1 MEATPLVVFGAA
13 ALTSSAAIFAT
24 VFDRFRTLSAT
35 GCALAAGIF
44 PWLSIGILQSW
55 LPSSTPLTSLSFVGS
70 APFFLFAF
78 ILYGVGKR
86 TETRRSAAAAS
97 LIGMFLG
104 AVFSC
109 SLMAGLAQ
117 IG

>member
-1 MEATPLVVFGAA
+1 MEATPLVVYSAA
-13 ALTSSAAIFAT
+13 TLTSSAAILAI

-35 GCALAAGIF
+35 GSALAAGIF
-44 PWLSIGILQSW
+44 PWLSIGIMQSW
-55 LPSSTPLTSLSFVGS
+55 LPSTTPLASLSFVGS

-78 ILYGVGKR
+78 ILYGIGRR

-109 SLMAGLAQ
+109 SLAAAFAQ